1 MHIEWSEEQFLKGI
15 VGDKTR
21 LRFWNNF
28 LKQTPKAIRDDLEPT
43 PPPARKLRPTL
54 LPIVDLALFP
64 RPLFVWTMFNSI
76 SVYLCPF
83 CLHSHLYDLAI
94 KMPVRHVPL
103 GSASVAA
110 KDGRPYTIIQTT
122 HFTTSTTPPPT
133 PWQDFKNGLGCT
145 LLQHP
150 TSHALLTSPIPCQ
163 RVLVCGACIGTA
175 QIDASLVA
183 PHGFIFKRSSLR
195 SFRDMIIISWIYTLL
210 FTTSRWKV

>member
-1 MHIEWSEEQFLKGI
+1 MHIEWSEEKFLKGI

-54 LPIVDLALFP
+54 LPIVDLTLFP

-76 SVYLCPF
+76 SVYLCPS

-94 KMPVRHVPL
+94 KMPVLHVPL

-110 KDGRPYTIIQTT
+110 KDGRPHTQHNNHSSATITFTKPT
-122 HFTTSTTPPPT
+122 HPSASF
-133 PWQDFKNGLGCT
+133 QNGLGCT

-150 TSHALLTSPIPCQ
+150 TSHALLTSPTPHESEF
-163 RVLVCGACIGTA
+163 VCGACIGTA
-175 QIDASLVA
+175 QIGCTPRIHFQTV
-183 PHGFIFKRSSLR
+183 
-195 SFRDMIIISWIYTLL
+195 
-210 FTTSRWKV
+210 